1 MKSNFTKKAA
11 QVVIIHP
18 ETGKVLGVSRKD
30 NPNDFGLIGGKF
42 CLEDGDLTPEDTA
55 IRETIEETGYV
66 LKKKDLKLIH
76 NEMWGERE
84 QYTYLA
90 PDYNGSKLF
99 TKEAG
104 VIKWCD
110 PEELIAGSFGEYN
123 KIIFDI
129 LNLEN
134 K

>member
-18 ETGKVLGVSRKD
+18 ETGKILGVSRKND
-30 NPNDFGLIGGKF
+30 PNDYGLVGGKVD
-42 CLEDGDLTPEDTA
+42 LYDLTPEDA
-55 IRETIEETGYV
+55 AVRETLEETGIK
-66 LKKKDLKLIH
+66 LNKNDLKLIH

-90 PDYNGSKLF
+90 PSYDGSKLF

-104 VIKWCD
+104 VIKWCTL
-110 PEELIAGSFGEYN
+110 EEILQGSFSEYN
-123 KIIFDI
+123 KIILEK
-129 LNLEN
+129 LNLV
-134 K
+134 